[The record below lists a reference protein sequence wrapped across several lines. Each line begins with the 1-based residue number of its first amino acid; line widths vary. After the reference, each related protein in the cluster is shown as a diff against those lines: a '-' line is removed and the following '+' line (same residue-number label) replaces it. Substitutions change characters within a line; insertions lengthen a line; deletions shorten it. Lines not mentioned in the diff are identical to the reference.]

1 MSKKRFTDNVV
12 IIQDRENGIIN
23 VRKRYKGFKKLFNL
37 LKQTQM
43 KEILNASSVTVLM
56 LSVSLLSVLT
66 ALGLTNGEFP
76 AIWTFALGI
85 AGFSASVPVVFYS
98 ANLENFDEKK
108 QDFSISYN
116 PVSSKFFD
124 ALPDSIFEE
133 YFSVMERIDEID
145 ENSIELHRA
154 SKKPM
159 TDFLRKELNDKL
171 STLRNEKN
179 ELNRTAALL
188 VQKSVEIL
196 EGYKKIDELDQIKE
210 NDAEVLETLAQLSS
224 STDYVRIER
233 NNNSSEGLSSHS

>member
-1 MSKKRFTDNVV
+1 MP
-12 IIQDRENGIIN
+12 
-23 VRKRYKGFKKLFNL
+23 
-37 LKQTQM
+37 
-43 KEILNASSVTVLM
+43 VL
-56 LSVSLLSVLT
+56 
-66 ALGLTNGEFP
+66 
-76 AIWTFALGI
+76 
-85 AGFSASVPVVFYS
+85 FYS

-124 ALPDSIFEE
+124 ALPDSIFEK

-145 ENSIELHRA
+145 ENIIELHRA

-159 TDFLRKELNDKL
+159 TDFLRKELNDRL
-171 STLRNEKN
+171 FTLRNEKN

-224 STDYVRIER
+224 STDYVHIER